1 MLYSFDGREPK
12 IGNRTYVSETAI
24 LVGDVIIGD
33 NCYIGHG
40 SIFKED
46 YGSIKIGQEGLLKR
60 EL

>member
-40 SIFKED
+40 SILK
-46 YGSIKIGQEGLLKR
+46 KITEA
-60 EL
+60 